1 MYLDSRK
8 HILKE
13 DTDMTKAERN
23 AIKARTEE
31 LKKEGVEKEIAE
43 VMAKVEF
50 ETGLIRVVLN
60 YNN

>member
-1 MYLDSRK
+1 
-8 HILKE
+8 
-13 DTDMTKAERN
+13 MTKAEKI

-31 LKKEGVEKEIAE
+31 LIKQGIEKELAK

-50 ETGLIRVVLN
+50 ETGLLRVVVN